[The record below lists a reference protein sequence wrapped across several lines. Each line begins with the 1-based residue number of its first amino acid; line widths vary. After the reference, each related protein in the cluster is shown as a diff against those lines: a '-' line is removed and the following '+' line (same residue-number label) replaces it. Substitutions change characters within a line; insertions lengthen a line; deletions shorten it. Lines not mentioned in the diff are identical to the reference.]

1 MLSSIRK
8 FKILFISSWFPNK
21 LEPTNGNFVQ
31 RHAEAV
37 SLLHDVEILH
47 TIGDFNQKEK
57 FVFDDKVINGIRTLI
72 VYYKNSKNPLQNFL
86 RRMKAYK
93 LGFKKMQKPDLV
105 HANILH
111 NSMFFAVSLKRKFG
125 IPFVVSEHWSAF
137 QEINHD
143 KLSKSSKF
151 LARKIANKAEF
162 ILPVTENLILGLRNL
177 GIQTSM
183 KVIGNVVDTDLF
195 CINEKQENKFTF
207 LHISNLIPLKNPDK
221 IINAAVKLHEIDPNF
236 ELQIG
241 GDGDEEM
248 LKNLVKKNNAES
260 YIKTFG
266 MLSLKEVSEK
276 MKSANCF
283 ILFSDYENQ
292 PCVILESFATGI
304 PVIASKVGGIPEIL
318 DKNRGVLVE
327 KNNENELLEA
337 MKNALEKRITFEDS
351 EEIRNY
357 TVEHFSKQRIAEK
370 FSEIYNQ
377 VLIK

>member
-1 MLSSIRK
+1 MNSIRK

-47 TIGDFNQKEK
+47 AIGDFNQKEK
-57 FVFDDKVINGIRTLI
+57 FVFDDKIINGIRTLI

-93 LGFKKMQKPDLV
+93 LGFKKMEKPDLV

-111 NSMFFAVSLKRKFG
+111 NSMFFAVSLKRKYG

-151 LARKIANKAEF
+151 LAKKIANKAAF
-162 ILPVTENLILGLRNL
+162 ILPVTENLISGLRKL
-177 GIQTSM
+177 GVETPM

-195 CINEKQENKFTF
+195 CVNEKQKVKFTF
-207 LHISNLIPLKNPDK
+207 LHVSNLIPLKNPHK
-221 IINAAVKLHEIDPNF
+221 ILEVANKLHKINPNF

-248 LKNLVKKNNAES
+248 LKKWVKKYKAEH

-276 MKSANCF
+276 MKETDCF

-304 PVIASKVGGIPEIL
+304 PVIASKVGGIPEIV
-318 DKNRGVLVE
+318 DESRGVLVE
-327 KNNENELLEA
+327 KNNEEELLEA
-337 MKNALEKRITFEDS
+337 MKNVLEKRVTFDDS
-351 EEIRNY
+351 EKIRNY
-357 TVEHFSKQRIAEK
+357 TVENFSKQKIAEK
-370 FSEIYNQ
+370 FSEIYN
-377 VLIK
+377 LILS